1 MSNNQRTIVIDI
13 SPAGTTKIEANG
25 FNGCGCTEATEKI
38 ELVLGGGQKKTPKPE
53 MYSPATTAQSITRT
67 F

>member
-1 MSNNQRTIVIDI
+1 MEKNIVISI
-13 SPAGTTKIEANG
+13 TPAGSVNIEANG
-25 FNGCGCTEATEKI
+25 FQGCGCTEATEKI

-53 MYSPATTAQSITRT
+53 MYAPANTGHTVRNA